1 MNTDNNN
8 FDKETIEKAKKKVES
23 YIRNNYQDI
32 ETVEFN
38 DDDYSSP
45 MGGLM
50 IRGTVNGKAGFSAD
64 IDPKS
69 FRVGSLGL
77 KDGFPEVKPEC
88 AEEICDY

>member
-8 FDKETIEKAKKKVES
+8 YDSETIEKAKGKVES

-32 ETVEFN
+32 ENVEFN

-64 IDPKS
+64 IDPES
-69 FRVGSLGL
+69 FQVESMGL
-77 KDGFPEVKPEC
+77 KDGFPDVKPEC
-88 AEEICDY
+88 EDEICDY